1 MTGTG
6 TQNDPYIVSTWPD
19 FVTAVGTAGA
29 YVEVAPETVWDMNE
43 IAPLGAGTVSINC
56 AEINGNGAVIKA
68 ANITSD
74 LLQFGHSCTVR
85 RLNIL
90 DFDGK
95 AIVMRV
101 SGGATAT
108 LKKCSVTGIF
118 NAVNSSIFY
127 SDSGQIV
134 FTADEPEYPGEKEL
148 GSMIDV
154 IVNNGSGLCGAY
166 YGGSALV
173 LRYTNLHY
181 VGNFNAP
188 NGRFHGVS
196 LSDSLITG
204 ELNNAEF
211 SSIQRTEIN
220 ASGTLSSSNAV
231 QTLVNSSKATI
242 ASGNFTA
249 VTPEQMTDPAY
260 LQSIGFP
267 IGVVV
272 NGV

>member
-118 NAVNSSIFY
+118 NAVNSSVFY

-148 GSMIDV
+148 GSMID
-154 IVNNGSGLCGAY
+154 IISNNGSGICGAY
-166 YGGSALV
+166 YAGAALV
-173 LRYTNLHY
+173 LQYTNLHY
-181 VGNFNAP
+181 VGDFNGSAY
-188 NGRFHGVS
+188 RHGVS
-196 LSDSLITG
+196 VFDSLITG
-204 ELNNAEF
+204 ELNSATF
-211 SSIQRTEIN
+211 VSIQRTEID
-220 ASGTLSSSNAV
+220 ASGTLSSSSAV

-260 LQSIGFP
+260 LQSISFP
-267 IGVVV
+267 IGVIV

>member
-1 MTGTG
+1 MATVT
-6 TQNDPYIVSTWPD
+6 VSTWPD
-19 FVTAVGTAGA
+19 FVAAVAVTGDTVNIEPG
-29 YVEVAPETVWDMNE
+29 TVWDMNE

-95 AIVMRV
+95 AYVMRV

-118 NAVNSSIFY
+118 NAANSSIFY

-134 FTADEPEYPGEKEL
+134 FTADEPEYTGEKEL
-148 GSMIDV
+148 GSMID
-154 IVNNGSGLCGAY
+154 IISNNGSGICGAY
-166 YGGSALV
+166 YAGSVLV

-181 VGNFNAP
+181 VGDFNGSAY
-188 NGRFHGVS
+188 RHGVS
-196 LSDSLITG
+196 VYDSLITG

-211 SSIQRTEIN
+211 VSIQRTEIN
-220 ASGTLSSSNAV
+220 ASGTLSSSSAV

-242 ASGNFTA
+242 ASGDFTA

-267 IGVVV
+267 IGVEI
-272 NGV
+272 

>member
-1 MTGTG
+1 MATVT
-6 TQNDPYIVSTWPD
+6 VSTWTD
-19 FVTAVGTAGA
+19 FVAAVAVTGDTVNIEPGT
-29 YVEVAPETVWDMNE
+29 EWDMND

-56 AEINGNGAVIKA
+56 AAINGNGAVIKA

-95 AIVMRV
+95 AFVMRV

-118 NAVNSSIFY
+118 NAVNSSVFY
-127 SDSGQIV
+127 SDSGKIV

-148 GSMIDV
+148 GSMID
-154 IVNNGSGLCGAY
+154 IISNNGSGICAAY
-166 YGGSALV
+166 YAGTALS

-181 VGNFNAP
+181 VGDFNGSAY
-188 NGRFHGVS
+188 RHGVS
-196 LSDSLITG
+196 VSDSLITG

-211 SSIQRTEIN
+211 ISIQRTEIN
-220 ASGTLSSSNAV
+220 ASGTLSSSSAV

-242 ASGNFTA
+242 ASGDFTA

>member
-1 MTGTG
+1 MATVT
-6 TQNDPYIVSTWPD
+6 VSTWAD
-19 FVTAVGTAGA
+19 FVAAVAVKGDTVNIEPGT
-29 YVEVAPETVWDMNE
+29 EWDMNE

-74 LLQFGHSCTVR
+74 LLQFSKSCTVR

-95 AIVMRV
+95 AYVMRV

-118 NAVNSSIFY
+118 NAVNSSVFY

-154 IVNNGSGLCGAY
+154 IVNNGSGICGAY

-220 ASGTLSSSNAV
+220 ASGTLSSSSAV
-231 QTLVNSSKATI
+231 QTLVNSSRATI
-242 ASGNFTA
+242 ASGDFTA
-249 VTPEQMTDPAY
+249 VTPEQMADPAY

>member
-1 MTGTG
+1 MATVT
-6 TQNDPYIVSTWPD
+6 VSTWPD
-19 FVTAVGTAGA
+19 FVAAVAVTGDTVNIEPG
-29 YVEVAPETVWDMNE
+29 TVWNMNE
-43 IAPLGAGTVSINC
+43 IAPLGAGTVEINC
-56 AEINGNGAVIKA
+56 AAINGNGAVIKA

-74 LLQFGHSCTVR
+74 LLQFLKSCTVR
-85 RLNIL
+85 RLNVL

-95 AIVMRV
+95 AFVMRV

-118 NAVNSSIFY
+118 NAVNSSVFY
-127 SDSGQIV
+127 SDGGQIV

-148 GSMIDV
+148 GSMID
-154 IVNNGSGLCGAY
+154 IISNNGSGICGAY
-166 YGGSALV
+166 YAGSMLV

-181 VGNFNAP
+181 VGVFDGSASP
-188 NGRFHGVS
+188 YRVS
-196 LSDSLITG
+196 VYDSLITG
-204 ELNNAEF
+204 ELNNATF
-211 SSIQRTEIN
+211 NSIQRTVIN
-220 ASGTLSSSNAV
+220 SSGTLSSGSVV

-242 ASGNFTA
+242 ASGDFTA

-272 NGV
+272 NV

>member
-1 MTGTG
+1 MATVT
-6 TQNDPYIVSTWPD
+6 VSTWAD
-19 FVTAVGTAGA
+19 FVTAVAVTGDTVNIEPG
-29 YVEVAPETVWDMNE
+29 TVWNMNE

-56 AEINGNGAVIKA
+56 AAINGNGAVIKA

-74 LLQFGHSCTVR
+74 LLQFHKSCTVR
-85 RLNIL
+85 RLNVL

-95 AIVMRV
+95 AYVMRV

-118 NAVNSSIFY
+118 NAVNSSVFY

-134 FTADEPEYPGEKEL
+134 FTADEPEYSGEKEL
-148 GSMIDV
+148 GSMID
-154 IVNNGSGLCGAY
+154 IISNNGSGICGAY
-166 YGGSALV
+166 YAGAVLV

-181 VGNFNAP
+181 VGDFNGSAY
-188 NGRFHGVS
+188 RHGVS
-196 LSDSLITG
+196 VSDSLITG

-211 SSIQRTEIN
+211 ASIQRTEIN
-220 ASGTLSSSNAV
+220 ASGTLSSSSAV
-231 QTLVNSSKATI
+231 QTLVNSSRATI
-242 ASGNFTA
+242 ASGDFTA

>member
-6 TQNDPYIVSTWPD
+6 TQADPYIVDTWPD
-19 FVTAVGTAGA
+19 FVAAVGTTGA
-29 YVEVAPETVWDMNE
+29 YVEVVPGTVWDMNE

-118 NAVNSSIFY
+118 NAVHSSIFY

-148 GSMIDV
+148 GSMID
-154 IVNNGSGLCGAY
+154 IISNNGSGICGAY
-166 YGGSALV
+166 YAGTALS

-181 VGNFNAP
+181 VGDFNGSAY
-188 NGRFHGVS
+188 RHGVS
-196 LSDSLITG
+196 VSDSLITG

-211 SSIQRTEIN
+211 VSIRRTEIN
-220 ASGTLSSSNAV
+220 ASGTLSSSSAV

-242 ASGNFTA
+242 ASGDFTA
-249 VTPEQMTDPAY
+249 VTPEQMTDPVY